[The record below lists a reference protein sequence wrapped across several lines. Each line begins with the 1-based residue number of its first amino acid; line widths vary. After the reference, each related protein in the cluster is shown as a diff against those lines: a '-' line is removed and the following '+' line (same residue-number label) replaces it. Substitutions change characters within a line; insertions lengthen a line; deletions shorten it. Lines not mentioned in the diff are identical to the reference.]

1 MKSEIKSELEEL
13 KSGLANLDNS
23 KIYSPPEGYFEKM
36 QKSILD
42 SIETDINQSKRII
55 RLRWLVGIAA
65 SLLLILGV
73 IFMINSRSTT
83 SNSLTMEDAYEYL
96 DDNIESIDDESL
108 TDIIVEEDYDFDDGG
123 YPDNDVLDDYL
134 EESLD
139 DITEEDLE
147 QIF

>member
-42 SIETDINQSKRII
+42 SIETDINQGKRMI

-73 IFMINSRSTT
+73 VFMINSRSTT
-83 SNSLTMEDAYEYL
+83 SNTLTMEDAYEYL

-123 YPDNDVLDDYL
+123 YPDSDVLDDYL

>member
-23 KIYSPPEGYFEKM
+23 KIYSPPEGYFDKM

-42 SIETDINQSKRII
+42 SIETEMNQGNKVIKM
-55 RLRWLVGIAA
+55 RWLMGIAA
-65 SLLLILGV
+65 SLMLVFGV
-73 IFMINSRSTT
+73 LFMINSQSTT
-83 SNSLTMEDAYEYL
+83 SDALTIEDAYEYL
-96 DDNIESIDDESL
+96 DDNIESIADESL
-108 TDIIVEEDYDFDDGG
+108 ADIIVEENYDFDEGF
-123 YPDNDVLDDYL
+123 YPDNDALDDYL